1 MIKKTVLMVLLSI
14 IVITA
19 FGGCVLQSG
28 GNIAGKDKPDS
39 NASVIKGS
47 DINIAEFESTQGLKK
62 FSSVKELQDFLK
74 ANAAQQGG
82 VVYGGYF
89 TGMGRGDMVTGIQ
102 PPIPMAVPVSAG
114 VQQKGA
120 PETVSMPSV
129 APGTSDY
136 SKTNIQVEGVD
147 EADFVKNDG
156 KYIYTLA
163 QNNVIIVDA
172 FPAAD
177 ARIISAITVDGRPRD
192 MFVNDNRLIVFTE
205 DNNEVYIFPQYEYMP
220 QPRYSVKTTAL
231 IYDITDRKKPEQIA
245 NYSVNGNYFSSRM
258 VGDYVYFIV
267 KDDVY
272 YYNNV
277 VDMPAIKQ
285 GSVKVMAPDVYYFDN
300 PEQNYVFHTI
310 ASINIKSNDIN
321 AKSFMMGYSDNLY
334 VSENNIYIT
343 YRKNLPVRYY
353 EIEREERFYKVIV
366 PLLPKD
372 AQDKINTIKD
382 SNLDSYEKW
391 DKISSI
397 MEETYNSMSEK
408 EKQDY
413 ITNVDKAVSE
423 YEIKLAQEREK
434 TVIQKIRID
443 KGDIEYM
450 TKGEVPGNLLNQ
462 FSMDEAGDYFRV
474 ATTSQFW
481 TRENNVQYNNVYVMD
496 KDLGITGKLEEIAPD
511 ERIYSTR
518 FIGSRLYMVTFK
530 RMDPL
535 FVIDLSN
542 PKEPQILGKLKIPG
556 FSDYLHP
563 YDENHIIGV
572 GKETADNEW
581 GGVSIKGVKLSL
593 FDVTDVNNPK
603 QIDMY
608 EIGEAGTDSEALR
621 DHKAF
626 LFDKTKN
633 LLVIP
638 IREITGKEQ
647 YDSRYG
653 YYMQKVW
660 QGAYV
665 FSVSPADG
673 FKLKGKISHLDD
685 YEEQQFYWN
694 SPSAV
699 RRSLYMDDVLYTV
712 SARKIKMNS
721 LDNITEI
728 NSVDLPFEKNQY
740 YEYGWR

>member
-28 GNIAGKDKPDS
+28 GNIAGKDRPDS

-62 FSSVKELQDFLK
+62 FSSAKELQDFLK

-89 TGMGRGDMVTGIQ
+89 TGMGRSDAVLREQ
-102 PPIPMAVPVSAG
+102 VPVPMAVPTSAG
-114 VQQKGA
+114 VKTGA
-120 PETVSMPSV
+120 PQTVS
-129 APGTSDY
+129 APPTTSGTSDY
-136 SKTNIQVEGVD
+136 SKTNVQVEGVD
-147 EADFVKNDG
+147 EADFVKNGG

-163 QNNVIIVDA
+163 QNKVVIVDA

-177 ARIISAITVDGRPRD
+177 AKVISEITVDGRPRD

-205 DNNEVYIFPQYEYMP
+205 DNNEVFVLPEYEYRPM
-220 QPRYSVKTTAL
+220 PRYSVKTTVL

-245 NYSVNGNYFSSRM
+245 NYSINGNYFSSRM

-277 VDMPAIKQ
+277 VDMPVIKQ

-353 EIEREERFYKVIV
+353 ETERKERFYKVIV
-366 PLLPKD
+366 SQLPKD
-372 AQDKINTIKD
+372 AQDKINAIND

-391 DKISSI
+391 GKISSI
-397 MEETYNSMSEK
+397 LEETYNRMSEK

-450 TKGEVPGNLLNQ
+450 TKGEVPGSLLNQ

-481 TRENNVQYNNVYVMD
+481 TRGGSVQYNNVYVMD

-518 FIGSRLYMVTFK
+518 FLGNRLYMVTFK

-581 GGVSIKGVKLSL
+581 GGISIKGVKLSL
-593 FDVTDVNNPK
+593 FDVSDVNNPK

-608 EIGEAGTDSEALR
+608 EIGEAGTDSEALS

-626 LFDKTKN
+626 LFDKNKN

-638 IREITGKEQ
+638 IREVTGKEQ
-647 YDSRYG
+647 YRYG

-721 LDNITEI
+721 LDNITGI
-728 NSVDLPFEKNQY
+728 NSIDLPFDKNQY